1 MKKLLTLMLLAT
13 VVFAGCKKENDTNSV
28 AISDN
33 IIGKWMKAD
42 INGQPAP
49 TNEKKVYTFVST
61 TRAFVSASLD
71 TRPELGTLWSDRME
85 ADVVV
90 SGNIVT
96 LTVHPN
102 EHQTGVEEFTVT
114 DINDSEFTANRKLT
128 VTVDGNVVVTEEENL
143 RFVKVTQDYTLN
155 VLGIWE
161 GHVTSEQSEYD
172 DNLDHRWRYN
182 NDGSYVYYNKDGD
195 SWIPNP
201 TNTLNEYFVDGKLLC
216 MRWINN
222 GTEYREWWEI
232 ASIENNVMNWTA
244 LRKNDDG
251 TTYTASFS
259 MLKVIPEG
267 YVDLGLPSG
276 TLWKTENEPNPAD
289 SNDFFTYD
297 EAVATF
303 GSNLPVKLQMNELIE
318 NCQWSFENG
327 NAIATGPNGNTMV
340 LPLLGKRSC
349 NGNILGVNENASYWS
364 KTAIDDEYAY
374 RLDIN
379 PSNIYFPSSIYV
391 YDGRRCAG
399 ASVRLVF

>member
-1 MKKLLTLMLLAT
+1 MKKLLTLFLFTFVLL
-13 VVFAGCKKENDTNSV
+13 AGCKKENDTNSV

-42 INGQPAP
+42 IDGKPAA
-49 TNEKKVYTFVST
+49 TNEKVVFTFVSLT
-61 TRAFVSASLD
+61 
-71 TRPELGTLWSDRME
+71 E
-85 ADVVV
+85 AYRSGSFKNLHGENSIWNDKMKMSVVID
-90 SGNIVT
+90 NNKIT
-96 LTVHPN
+96 LTGAVD
-102 EHQTGVEEFTVT
+102 EHTTSVVEFIVSSISAT
-114 DINDSEFTANRKLT
+114 EFTATLS
-128 VTVDGNVVVTEEENL
+128 VTAKEDGNVVFTMEETD

-161 GHVTSEQSEYD
+161 GHFTSDQSEYD
-172 DNLDHRWRYN
+172 DNLDYRWRYN
-182 NDGSYVYYNKDGD
+182 NDGTYVYYNKNGD
-195 SWIPNP
+195 SWIPNT

-303 GSNLPVKLQMNELIE
+303 GSNLSVKLQMNELIE

-364 KTAIDDEYAY
+364 TTAIDDEYAY